1 MTTEQPEN
9 TSLVASLISQFE
21 AQIAT
26 LQAAIASL
34 RAVQAGGTI
43 GSTASSQVSGAAI
56 PASSAAA
63 IDLPEGAF
71 KNKSIPQCIEL
82 YLSTVGMK
90 KKTNQEIADALKE
103 GGVESTGDLGNSV
116 TGALFKLKTLGK
128 ILRFKDG
135 WGLANNYP
143 AHIRGAAPAGT
154 PKRAKKK
161 GKTKKGKSHTPQA
174 NTEPPAATVTAPKKP
189 VNDRIID
196 ALRSNK
202 KAEYTLADIG
212 EHIGMG
218 IFGTRLNV
226 SKLVKAGKVEKT
238 PNETYRIP
246 IPRLVAA
253 AVQ

>member
-1 MTTEQPEN
+1 MTIEKPEN
-9 TSLVASLISQFE
+9 TTLVASLINQFE

-34 RAVQAGGTI
+34 RAVQAGGTA
-43 GSTASSQVSGAAI
+43 GSTASGHTAGAVI
-56 PASSAAA
+56 SASSAA

-103 GGVESTGDLGNSV
+103 GGVESTGDIGNSV
-116 TGALFKLKTLGK
+116 TGALFKLKKIGK

-135 WGLANNYP
+135 WGLASNYP
-143 AHIRGAAPAGT
+143 AHIRSAAPAGP

-161 GKTKKGKSHTPQA
+161 AKTKKGKSPAPKATI
-174 NTEPPAATVTAPKKP
+174 NSPAASATAPKKP
-189 VNDRIID
+189 LNDRIID
-196 ALRSNK
+196 ALRSNE
-202 KAEYTLADIG
+202 KAEYTLAEIG

-238 PNETYRIP
+238 RNKTYRIA
-246 IPRLVAA
+246 IPRLVAT